1 MSRHYPPE
9 PKDSKIKAYTV
20 PDIRAMKGS
29 RRIASVTCYDASFAR
44 IIDQTSIELVLVGDS
59 AANVIYGH
67 DTTLPITMEEMLM
80 LTRAVAAGLTRPLLV
95 GDMPFMSYQ
104 PSAETAISNAGRFLQ
119 AGAKAVKVEGG
130 GPHIRDIITKLVEM
144 GIPVMGHLG
153 LTPQSVHRFGGYKL
167 QGKEASDADR
177 MLEEAMLLEQT
188 GCFSIVLEKIPGEL
202 AGRIT
207 ETVSIPTIG
216 IGAGPSCDGQILV
229 LYDLLGLDPAFK
241 PRFVRRY
248 AKLSAT
254 ILEALE
260 RYARDVSEGSFPSE
274 GESFH

>member
-44 IIDQTSIELVLVGDS
+44 IIDQTPIELVLVGDS

>member
-1 MSRHYPPE
+1 MKPF
-9 PKDSKIKAYTV
+9 TV

-44 IIDQTSIELVLVGDS
+44 IIDQTPIQLVLVGDS

-67 DTTLPITMEEMLM
+67 DTTLPIGMDEMLM

-104 PSAETAISNAGRFLQ
+104 PSAEQAISNAGRFLQ

-130 GPHIRDIITKLVEM
+130 GAHVRQIISKLVEI

-153 LTPQSVHRFGGYKL
+153 LTPQSVHRLGGFKL
-167 QGKEASDADR
+167 QGKEAPAADR
-177 MLEEAMLLEQT
+177 MLEEAKLLEQA
-188 GCFSIVLEKIPGEL
+188 GCFSIVLEKIPSDL

-207 ETVSIPTIG
+207 ESVSVPTIG
-216 IGAGPSCDGQILV
+216 IGAGPACDGQILV
-229 LYDLLGLDPAFK
+229 LYDLLGLDPAFQ

-248 AKLSAT
+248 AELSGIIT
-254 ILEALE
+254 EALK
-260 RYARDVSEGSFPSE
+260 RYARDVSDGSFPSE
-274 GESFH
+274 EESFS